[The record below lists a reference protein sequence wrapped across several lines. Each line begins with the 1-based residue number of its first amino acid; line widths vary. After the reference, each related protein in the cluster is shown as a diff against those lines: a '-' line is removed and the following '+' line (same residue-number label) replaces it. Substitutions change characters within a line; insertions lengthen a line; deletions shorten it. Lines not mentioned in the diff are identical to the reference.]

1 MIKWIVKRSEVAQM
15 IVQLTHVD
23 FGLRHK
29 SQFVGGSRYGN
40 KIGKR
45 SAILED
51 LHCHR
56 QLLGAVFVLTA
67 FTLQSGK
74 QNFEEI
80 TAKRIN
86 LLDST
91 GKIRVRLGGDLGNR
105 AGILFYNDE
114 GTESGGLLYSGKRD
128 KDGKIDAFSL
138 LTMDQFKSDQIVVLD
153 YAHTG
158 DRKRYGLTINDR
170 PDVMSAQANEIIR
183 ELGQALKQAD
193 QAGKSNAEME
203 ALRREYLSRIPAREI
218 VARRLFA
225 GRDAEGS
232 SLVTLSDLDGKP
244 KLRLQ
249 VDKLGHTSIT
259 F

>member
-1 MIKWIVKRSEVAQM
+1 METKLEKEVRFLKAYA
-15 IVQLTHVD
+15 VVAT
-23 FGLRHK
+23 
-29 SQFVGGSRYGN
+29 
-40 KIGKR
+40 
-45 SAILED
+45 
-51 LHCHR
+51 
-56 QLLGAVFVLTA
+56 LLGAVFVLTA

-74 QNFEEI
+74 QSFEEI
-80 TAKRIN
+80 TANRIN
-86 LLDST
+86 IVDST

-153 YAHTG
+153 YDHTG

-170 PDVMSAQANEIIR
+170 PDVMSAQADEIIR
-183 ELGQALKQAD
+183 ELGQALKQAERS
-193 QAGKSNAEME
+193 GKSSAEMA

-225 GRDAEGS
+225 GRDVEGA
-232 SLVTLSDLDGKP
+232 SLVTLSDQDGKP
-244 KLRLQ
+244 RLRLK
-249 VDKLGHTSIT
+249 VDKLGQASIV
-259 F
+259 FLDSLGKAVRREADC